1 MIKLF
6 SIHFFPVWVVI
17 FSAIALSFPNWF
29 IDLKSGIVPLL
40 MLVMLSMGMTLSW
53 QDFKAVWL
61 QKFAVLL
68 GVSIQFI
75 IMPLAAFLLA
85 RTLEL
90 STELTI
96 GMMLVGTT
104 AGGTASNVMAYL
116 AKGDVALSVSMTL
129 VSTLLAVLL
138 LPFLTL
144 FYIGE
149 SVSVPVWGMLWS
161 LLKLILLPILFGM
174 LLNHFF
180 HDKLQKIQPSFPI
193 FSMFAIVLII
203 AIVVALNQNNLNNI
217 VWTLI
222 AAVILHNLI
231 GLSSGYG
238 LAKLFGYNDK
248 TARTLAIEVGM
259 QNSGLSVALALQYFT
274 SLAAL
279 PGAMFSIWH
288 NVSGSLL
295 AAYWQKTNKND

>member
-1 MIKLF
+1 M
-6 SIHFFPVWVVI
+6 
-17 FSAIALSFPNWF
+17 
-29 IDLKSGIVPLL
+29 PLL

-53 QDFKAVWL
+53 QDFKRVWL
-61 QKFAVLL
+61 QKNAVLL
-68 GVSIQFI
+68 GVSIQFL
-75 IMPLAAFLLA
+75 IMPLAAYLLA
-85 RTLEL
+85 TGLAL

-129 VSTLLAVLL
+129 VSTLLAVGL
-138 LPFLTL
+138 LPMLTFLYL
-144 FYIGE
+144 GE
-149 SVSVPVWGMLWS
+149 SINVPVWSMLWS
-161 LLKLILLPILFGM
+161 LMKLILLPILLGM
-174 LLNHFF
+174 LLKHLFQ
-180 HDKLQKIQPSFPI
+180 HPLQKIEASFPI
-193 FSMFAIVLII
+193 FAMFAIVLII
-203 AIVVALNQNNLNNI
+203 AIVVALNQHNLHNI
-217 VWTLI
+217 IWTLI

-231 GLSSGYG
+231 GLSLGYG
-238 LAKLFGYNDK
+238 LAKLFGFNDK

-259 QNSGLSVALALQYFT
+259 QNSGLSVALALQYFS

-295 AAYWQKTNKND
+295 AAYFSKQK